1 MAAGTVCAGQV
12 GCGRAWIRFQAVM
25 IAVAQGQV
33 AAILRVL
40 RRPPCTSRAAVWKR
54 R

>member
-40 RRPPCTSRAAVWKR
+40 RRPPRTSRAAVWKTR
-54 R
+54 

>member
-1 MAAGTVCAGQV
+1 M
-12 GCGRAWIRFQAVM
+12 RFQAVAM
-25 IAVAQGQV
+25 TLAQGQE
-33 AAILRVL
+33 AAILRIL